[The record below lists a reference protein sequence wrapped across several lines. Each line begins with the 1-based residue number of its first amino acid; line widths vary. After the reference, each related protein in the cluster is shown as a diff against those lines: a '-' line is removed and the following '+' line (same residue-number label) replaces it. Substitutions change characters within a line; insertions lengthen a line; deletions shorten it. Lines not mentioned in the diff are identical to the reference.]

1 MTTLDVYGV
10 AQSRTARV
18 LWMVRELGLEFQHHD
33 IGFRTGETTTP
44 EFLAINPNAR
54 IPAIVDGDLKLWES
68 MAINLYLARKH
79 GGPLQPATLEDEAR
93 ATQWSFWVM
102 TEVEKPLLAMLFN
115 RAILPEDQRQADVAD
130 RSEEDLQR
138 PLKVLDGEVSKRPY
152 LLGQDFTVADLNVAS
167 VLTWAKVAKLDLSSY
182 PAIADWLDR
191 CTARP
196 AAK

>member
-1 MTTLDVYGV
+1 MATLEVYGV
-10 AQSRTARV
+10 SRSRAARV
-18 LWMVRELGLEFQHHD
+18 LWMVRELDLEIQHHD

-93 ATQWSFWVM
+93 AMQWSFWVM

-115 RAILPEDQRQADVAD
+115 RALLPEEDRQDAVAE
-130 RSEEDLQR
+130 RSEEELQR
-138 PLKVLDGEVSKRPY
+138 PLKVLEGELSARDH

-167 VLTWAKVAKLDLSSY
+167 VMSWAETAQLDLSPY
-182 PAIADWLDR
+182 PAIQDWLDR
-191 CTARP
+191 CMARP
-196 AAK
+196 AA